1 MIVREGNQICEHCGT
16 MYNWKAIKQDE
27 NFKVSRIENL
37 NIDFFD
43 IVNNCRLIAT
53 SKCPKCHKRQ
63 IMKLVDEPWPI
74 ITEEN
79 N

>member
-43 IVNNCRLIAT
+43 IVNNCRLQ
-53 SKCPKCHKRQ
+53 KRQ
-63 IMKLVDEPWPI
+63 IINLVDEPWPM